1 MFLMPKYAGAID
13 CLDHSVAFLLLA
25 SLNVPNVAEA
35 VWHRSPSVDLIACD
49 SSSVV
54 YEGCSC

>member
-1 MFLMPKYAGAID
+1 MRALLIA
-13 CLDHSVAFLLLA
+13 LDHGVIFLLLA

-49 SSSVV
+49 LF
-54 YEGCSC
+54 